1 MADGQQR
8 QMIALKEWAVSVK
21 ALREG
26 EQILV
31 LRKGGI
37 VEETRDFQLISP
49 NFYLMPAYE
58 HQRRKLLKEKYRDGM
73 DETLKEWSTDMDR
86 IKLDAY
92 AEVTDDIEI
101 NDQETLD
108 KLRDRHIWTDAFA
121 EERLKW
127 KRKKPLHLLLM
138 KIFVL
143 EEPVYA
149 PMRDAYNGCK
159 SWVRLEDGIG
169 EPPMTPVLTREMYE
183 AERKRILSLIDLKQ
197 KLY

>member
-1 MADGQQR
+1 MDEKQR

-26 EQILV
+26 KQILV

-37 VEETRDFQLISP
+37 IEETRDFQLISQS
-49 NFYLMPAYE
+49 FYLMPAYE
-58 HQRRKLLKEKYRDGM
+58 HQRKELLKDEFQSGM
-73 DETLKEWSTDMDR
+73 MDTLKEWSPGMDR

-108 KLRDRHIWTDAFA
+108 KLRDCHIWTDTFA

-138 KIFVL
+138 KVYEL

-159 SWVRLEDGIG
+159 SWVRLEDSLP
-169 EPPMTPVLTREMYE
+169 EPAMKPVMRAEQYE
-183 AERKRILSLIDLKQ
+183 AERARILALIDLKQ

>member
-1 MADGQQR
+1 MDRTNR

-37 VEETRDFQLISP
+37 IEETRDFQLLSP

-58 HQRRKLLKEKYRDGM
+58 HQRQELLKEQYRAGM
-73 DETLKEWSTDMDR
+73 DETLKEWSPGMEQ

-108 KLRDRHIWTDAFA
+108 KLRDCHIWTDTFA

-138 KIFVL
+138 KIYKL
-143 EEPVYA
+143 DKPVYA
-149 PMRDAYNGCK
+149 PMREAYNGCK
-159 SWVRLEDGIG
+159 SWVRLEDSLE
-169 EPPMTPVLTREMYE
+169 EPAISPVLTEEKYR
-183 AERKRILSLIDLKQ
+183 AERERILSLIDLKQ

>member
-1 MADGQQR
+1 MDGQQR

-37 VEETRDFQLISP
+37 TEETRDFRLISP

-58 HQRRKLLKEKYRDGM
+58 HQRRELLKEEYRDGM
-73 DETLKEWSTDMDR
+73 DETLKEWSPGMEQ

-101 NDQETLD
+101 DDQETLD
-108 KLRDRHIWTDAFA
+108 KLRGCHIWTDTFA

-138 KIFVL
+138 KVYKL
-143 EEPVYA
+143 DEPIHA
-149 PMRDAYNGCK
+149 PMRDEYTGCK
-159 SWVRLEDGIG
+159 SWVRLEDSIA
-169 EPPMTPVLTREMYE
+169 EPAMSPVLRPEKYV
-183 AERKRILSLIDLKQ
+183 AERERILSLIDLKQ